1 MVWDLSATL
10 WFFFNFIFLSSTI
23 CLGAGKFSV
32 NITLNGTWANGFA
45 QMNWHQESYPAA
57 PCVTVVSPKLW
68 ELAIINDQTRC
79 LWNKSGVDRKD
90 VTTCNTGLIFPSK
103 KLVFLKTNSLQ
114 QEFICLK
121 RVLQRKEQ
129 ESIKP
134 FLPQI
139 LQNYLGTF
147 IEIWPPKWILW
158 DVQIPMLVCWS
169 YCRLLNMTI
178 RL

>member
-68 ELAIINDQTRC
+68 ELVIINDQTRC

-114 QEFICLK
+114 QKFICLK

-134 FLPQI
+134 FHKSFKITL
-139 LQNYLGTF
+139 
-147 IEIWPPKWILW
+147 EH
-158 DVQIPMLVCWS
+158 
-169 YCRLLNMTI
+169 LLKFGHPNEYYEMSRFQCSCVDLTVDC
-178 RL
+178 